1 MGQALAGAVG
11 VTERT
16 ALPHLRH
23 ALAARDH
30 LTAPYQ
36 ALGLPEGPQA
46 RRPDAGRTGTPQT
59 ARGSRT
65 GTLRRAGNRSIA
77 AGLREGSYAPRTR
90 PLDLL
95 RLP

>member
-1 MGQALAGAVG
+1 MMVSGDEFVG
-11 VTERT
+11 LVR
-16 ALPHLRH
+16 LQPGG
-23 ALAARDH
+23 RDH
-30 LTAPYQ
+30 LTALYQ

-46 RRPDAGRTGTPQT
+46 RRLDAGRIGTPQT

-65 GTLRRAGNRSIA
+65 DTLRQAGNRSIA
-77 AGLREGSYAPRTR
+77 AGLHEVSYAPHTR